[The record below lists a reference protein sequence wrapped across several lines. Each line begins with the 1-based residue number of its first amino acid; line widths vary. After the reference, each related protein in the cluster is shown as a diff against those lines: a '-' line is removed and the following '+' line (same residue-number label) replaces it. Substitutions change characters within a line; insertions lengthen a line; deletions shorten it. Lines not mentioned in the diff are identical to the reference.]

1 VSAAVRDCGLP
12 EGTFSLLYGPGR
24 ETGSALVRHP
34 AIKAAGFTGSRA
46 GGQALMKLAAERS
59 EPIPFYA
66 EMSSINPVFILPG
79 AMAESAEQLAAGLHG
94 SMTLGVGQFCTNPG
108 LTIVDSAADLE
119 PFVGKL
125 AELVGGSPGASML
138 NPGISAAY
146 DSGSGALGGNAAVE
160 TVALGQ
166 TGDGP
171 CQAGAALYRT
181 SADAF
186 LGDAS
191 LGEEL
196 FGPSTL
202 LVTHDGTDK
211 MLAVAQS
218 LEGQLTAT
226 VHGTEADLEANR
238 ELLDVLETK
247 VGRVLINGFPTGV
260 EVCHAMVHGGPFPAT
275 SDGRSTSVGTRAIHR
290 FTRAVCY
297 QGYPDVLLPAEL
309 REANPLGIRRL
320 VDGEPK

>member
-1 VSAAVRDCGLP
+1 V
-12 EGTFSLLYGPGR
+12 YGPGR

-46 GGQALMKLAAERS
+46 GGQALMKLAADRP

-79 AMAESAEQLAAGLHG
+79 ALAERSEQLVAGLHG
-94 SMTLGVGQFCTNPG
+94 AMTLGVGQFCTNPG
-108 LTIVDSAADLE
+108 LTILDSTTDIE
-119 PFVGKL
+119 PFVAKL
-125 AELVGGSPGASML
+125 AELIGGSSGATML

-146 DSGSGALGGNAAVE
+146 DSGVGALRGNDAVE
-160 TVALGQ
+160 AVALGQ
-166 TGDGP
+166 AGDGQ
-171 CQAGAALYRT
+171 CQAGVALFRT
-181 SADAF
+181 SAEAF
-186 LGDAS
+186 LSDVS
-191 LGEEL
+191 LSAEL

-202 LVTHDGTDK
+202 VVTHDGPDK
-211 MLAVAQS
+211 MLALARS

-226 VHGTEADLEANR
+226 VHGTDADLEANC

-247 VGRVLINGFPTGV
+247 VGRVVVNGFPTGV

-290 FTRAVCY
+290 FTRLVCY
-297 QGYPDVLLPAEL
+297 QGFPDALLPAEL
-309 REANPLGIRRL
+309 RESNPRGIRRL
-320 VDGEPK
+320 VDGESH